1 MIGGT
6 GFLGSAIVRELAR
19 RPASADFSF
28 TLPTRRRDRARHLLV
43 LPTAQV
49 VDADVHDPATLARLM
64 TGQDAVISL
73 VGILKGGEPGRLPPA
88 PCPTAGFA
96 QPAGYG
102 SAEQCSTKPC
112 LRPEEGGDNGSPR
125 GGSGVLAG
133 PVLGRPGDRAPY
145 GKGFARAHVDLPRK
159 IAAAA
164 KAAGV
169 RRVLHVSALKAA
181 VDAPSGYL
189 RSKAAGEATLRD
201 AGLDLTLFRPSVI
214 FGRGD
219 SFLTLFARM
228 AMIAP
233 FFPLAGAEARFQPVW
248 VEDVAAA
255 VADSLSRSDSIGARY
270 DLCGPTQYSL
280 RQLVSYAASVSG
292 HPRAVFGLPHGIAW
306 LQAWAMEFIPNGPMT
321 RDNMRSMQVA
331 SVCDA
336 GCALPFGRKATPLE
350 SVAPMYLRN

>member
-1 MIGGT
+1 VIGGT

-19 RPASADFSF
+19 RPASADCCF
-28 TLPTRRRDRARHLLV
+28 TLPTRRREKAKHLLV
-43 LPTAQV
+43 LPTVRV

-64 TGQDAVISL
+64 AGQDAVISL
-73 VGILKGGEPGRLPPA
+73 VGILKGGEG
-88 PCPTAGFA
+88 
-96 QPAGYG
+96 
-102 SAEQCSTKPC
+102 E
-112 LRPEEGGDNGSPR
+112 
-125 GGSGVLAG
+125 
-133 PVLGRPGDRAPY
+133 PY
-145 GKGFARAHVDLPRK
+145 GKGFARAHVELPRK

-181 VDAPSGYL
+181 ADAPSGYL

-292 HPRAVFGLPHGIAW
+292 HPRAVIGLPHGIAW